1 MIALAAV
8 QAYRLIPLLLAV
20 VISGCGIAS
29 SYRAAV
35 QPTIRDYSDHGNYR
49 KKVGVVALL
58 NTTTFRGDQVP
69 FPFMTA
75 FLESIA
81 SESSSAILVVPG
93 RAEVP
98 SFLWNPPRIANGE
111 LDVFTLSRLAR
122 EEGMNAVVSPLLMDI
137 RVRTRDTGFW
147 IFRDVAY
154 SLQIQTAA
162 TLYDA
167 ITGARL
173 ALGIL
178 TEEVDIDEDQAAI
191 VRNGQE
197 VLVDELAEVAQ
208 EMGEELGER
217 MGAAIKENQ
226 WLASVVAI
234 ESGACVIKAGS
245 AVGIE
250 TGDRFAVLEGKDMLT
265 GLDGQRFIVPGI
277 KTGELVVNR
286 VTDNES
292 RGEPESGEL
301 PPVGSILIPVR

>member
-1 MIALAAV
+1 MIALSAV
-8 QAYRLIPLLLAV
+8 RAYRLIPLLLAV
-20 VISGCGIAS
+20 MISGCGIAS
-29 SYRAAV
+29 SYRAAG
-35 QPTIRDYSDHGNYR
+35 QKTIRDFSDHGDYA

-81 SESSSAILVVPG
+81 SEASPAILVVPG
-93 RAEVP
+93 RSEVP

-111 LDVFTLSRLAR
+111 LDVFTISSLAR
-122 EEGMNAVVSPLLMDI
+122 EQGMNAVVSPLLMDI
-137 RVRTRDTGFW
+137 RVRSRDTGFW
-147 IFRDVAY
+147 IFKDVAY

-178 TEEVDIDEDQAAI
+178 TEEVDIDADQAAL

-197 VLVDELAEVAQ
+197 VLVDDLVEVAQ
-208 EMGEELGER
+208 EMGEDLGER
-217 MGAAIKENQ
+217 MGEAIKDSK

-234 ESGACVIKAGS
+234 DGGACMFKAGS

-250 TGDRFAVLEGKDMLT
+250 MGDRFAVLDGSGILT
-265 GLDGQRFIVPGI
+265 GLDGQRFIVPGTKI
-277 KTGELVVNR
+277 GEIAVNR
-286 VTDNES
+286 VTDQDAW
-292 RGEPESGEL
+292 GAPESGEL
-301 PPVGSILIPVR
+301 PPVGSMLIPIR

>member
-1 MIALAAV
+1 
-8 QAYRLIPLLLAV
+8 
-20 VISGCGIAS
+20 
-29 SYRAAV
+29 
-35 QPTIRDYSDHGNYR
+35 
-49 KKVGVVALL
+49 VGVVALL

-81 SESSSAILVVPG
+81 SEASQAVLVVPG
-93 RAEVP
+93 RSEVP
-98 SFLWNPPRIANGE
+98 SFLWNPPRVANGE

-122 EEGMNAVVSPLLMDI
+122 EQGMNAVVSPLLMDI

-147 IFRDVAY
+147 IFKDVAY
-154 SLQIQTAA
+154 SLQVQTAA

-178 TEEVDIDEDQAAI
+178 TEEVDIDANQAAI
-191 VRNGQE
+191 VRSGQE
-197 VLVDELAEVAQ
+197 VIVEDLAEIVQ
-208 EMGEELGER
+208 EMGEDLGER
-217 MGAAIKENQ
+217 MGEAIKDSQ

-234 ESGACVIKAGS
+234 EGGACVIKAGR

-250 TGDRFAVLEGKDMLT
+250 TGDRFAVLDGSGMLT

-277 KTGELVVNR
+277 KIGEIAVNR
-286 VTDNES
+286 VTDQES
-292 RGEPESGEL
+292 RGVLDSGEP
-301 PPVGSILIPVR
+301 PPVGSILIPIR

>member
-1 MIALAAV
+1 MIARCAV

-20 VISGCGIAS
+20 VLSGCGIAS
-29 SYRAAV
+29 SYRAAG
-35 QPTIRDYSDHGNYR
+35 QPTIRDFSDHGDYR

-58 NTTTFRGDQVP
+58 NTTTFHGDQVP

-75 FLESIA
+75 FLESIT
-81 SESSSAILVVPG
+81 SESSATILVVPG

-122 EEGMNAVVSPLLMDI
+122 EEGMNTVVSPLLMDI

-147 IFRDVAY
+147 FFRDVVY

-191 VRNGQE
+191 VRSGQE
-197 VLVDELAEVAQ
+197 VLVDELAEVVQ

-217 MGAAIKENQ
+217 MGEAIKDNP
-226 WLASVVAI
+226 WLAAVVSI
-234 ESGACVIKAGS
+234 EGGACVIKAGS
-245 AVGIE
+245 AAGIE
-250 TGDRFAVLEGKDMLT
+250 TGDRFAVLDGRNMLT

-277 KTGELVVNR
+277 KIGELVVNR

-292 RGEPESGEL
+292 RGAPESGEL
-301 PPVGSILIPVR
+301 PPVGSILIPMR